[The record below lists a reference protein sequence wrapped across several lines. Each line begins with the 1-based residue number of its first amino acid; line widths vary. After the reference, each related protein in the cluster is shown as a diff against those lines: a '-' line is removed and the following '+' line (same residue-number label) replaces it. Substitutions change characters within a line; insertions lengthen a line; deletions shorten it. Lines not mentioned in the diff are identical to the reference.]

1 MARSDYRYGIEQAA
15 GRSVLVIED
24 LNLGRVSVTNDIEN
38 VLNEIGLKEWI
49 DPREYMVI
57 YRDSGGVWDGYDPV
71 MDEFIPLA
79 ESTWSAAV
87 KAYIEKQ
94 LS

>member
-1 MARSDYRYGIEQAA
+1 MAKSDYRYGIEQAG

-24 LNLGRVSVTNDIEN
+24 LNLGRVSVTNNMEK
-38 VLNEIGLKEWI
+38 VLMEIGFKERI
-49 DPREYMVI
+49 DPTEYMVI
-57 YRDSGGVWDGYDPV
+57 YKDSGGVWDGYDPV

-87 KAYIEKQ
+87 KTYIEKQ